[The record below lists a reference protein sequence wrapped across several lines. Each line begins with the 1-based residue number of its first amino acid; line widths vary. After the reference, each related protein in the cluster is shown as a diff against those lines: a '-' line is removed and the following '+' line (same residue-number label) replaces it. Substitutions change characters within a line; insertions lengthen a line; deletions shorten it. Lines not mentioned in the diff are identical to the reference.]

1 MWNERGGGEKRVT
14 IGENFEQAGINR
26 SLFARYLSSVEQI
39 FSILIHFIR
48 HTVYIFPIVS
58 HRINLYMAQH
68 EQKTNSSLY
77 FSSSSLKD
85 GVEFRDREFSKICN
99 FFDVAISRRRS
110 GLKRKE
116 NRKWR
121 IPWNSVPRKIQPS
134 QLYRMRERFRKLFRP
149 FQQVKRL
156 ILLSSP
162 FFYPIIHSFI
172 LKIDQKL
179 QNNPLLASN
188 LTLFGRFLN

>member
-1 MWNERGGGEKRVT
+1 MWNERGSGEKRVT
-14 IGENFEQAGINR
+14 IGENDNFEQAGINR

-77 FSSSSLKD
+77 FSLSLLKN
-85 GVEFRDREFSKICN
+85 GVEFRDQEFSKICN
-99 FFDVAISRRRS
+99 FFDVAISRW
-110 GLKRKE
+110 KRKE

-156 ILLSSP
+156 ILFSSP